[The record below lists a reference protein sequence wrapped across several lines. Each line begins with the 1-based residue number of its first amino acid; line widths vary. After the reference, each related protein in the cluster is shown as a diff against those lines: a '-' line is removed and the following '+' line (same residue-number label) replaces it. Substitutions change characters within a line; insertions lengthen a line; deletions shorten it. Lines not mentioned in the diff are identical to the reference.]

1 MASAMAFVA
10 CEQEK
15 TDLGTPSI
23 ALSLEE
29 VTLEAAG
36 GEATVDVTATRD
48 WTVKFDETAD
58 WLVVDPASGTASA
71 DAQQVTVSAL
81 SNEGYDREVSVEF
94 SIGMQTKYLTV
105 KQVGPKGSADELVVY
120 SNDFDIVKADAK
132 PDLDN
137 NYDVW
142 DNKKGTGSSTVS
154 YAFGGKISARTTGKL
169 SNNAEGYSHYEGSG
183 MNKVFFGNANPT
195 ILKINDITL
204 NGTTADYILS
214 FGCQKYLQDGD
225 SNFSWDEF
233 KVYVGSDSQKW
244 VPVTMAFPAD
254 ADINGDWNLATAN
267 LTLPAGTTSLGIA
280 FVSTCP
286 SAYSLDDV
294 CLAVGTEEG
303 QTVDFSVGIAID
315 GTTSGNSG
323 STEDLPAGTGDGTLD
338 SPYDAA
344 KATKVASALAD
355 GETKNGVY
363 VKGIVKSFK
372 DVSGIAQYGNISY
385 YITDASGAAN
395 FYVFRGKYLDNAKFT
410 SEDQLKIGDEVVVYG
425 DLINYMGNTPE
436 LAQGN
441 YIVSLNSSTG
451 GGNQGGGETPSIDEP
466 ASLVK
471 ATIAEFLAAA
481 EDDTWYELSGEIVS
495 IEAGNAYGNFTIK
508 DDTDEVYIYGMTSK
522 WVGSNDKSFASLGL
536 KVTDVVTLGTRRGSH
551 NGTPQGG
558 GKTVPAYYIS
568 HQPGAGLPEDP
579 SGTVELTFSAATQES
594 AGSYTSDWSATIG
607 TNSWRIVN
615 FNNNSNQWSYIKCG
629 HKSTSNTATI
639 TTKNALAGTITS
651 VAVQVD
657 KLIDAT
663 KCTTK
668 LEVASDASFS
678 NIVETVN
685 VTIAQGA
692 VNYALTTPR
701 ANCYYRLVFDCVGL
715 GGNTNG
721 NVQIS
726 KVKYLAAE

>member
-1 MASAMAFVA
+1 MKLRSLFAAVMASAMAFVA
-10 CEQEK
+10 CENGK
-15 TDLGTPSI
+15 VDLGTPSI
-23 ALSLEE
+23 ALSQEE

-36 GEATVDVTATRD
+36 GNATVEVTATRD
-48 WTVKFDETAD
+48 WKVTVDETAAD

-81 SNEGYDREVSVEF
+81 SNDGYDREVSLAF

-105 KQVGPKGSADELVVY
+105 KQAGPKGSVDELVVY

-183 MNKVFFGNANPT
+183 MNKVFFGKANPT

-323 STEDLPAGTGDGTLD
+323 STEDLPAGTGDGTLEN
-338 SPYDAA
+338 PYSAA
-344 KATKVASALAD
+344 KAINVASTLSSD
-355 GETKNGVY
+355 QTKAGVY
-363 VKGIVKSFK
+363 VKGIVKEIKEIS
-372 DVSGIAQYGNISY
+372 VEYGNASY
-385 YITDASGAAN
+385 YLTDADGAAK
-395 FYVFRGKYLDNAKFT
+395 FYVFRGRYRDNDKFT
-410 SEDQLKIGDEVVVYG
+410 SVDQLKVGDEVLVFG

-436 LAQGN
+436 LSQGN
-441 YIVSLNSSTG
+441 YIVQLNGDGS
-451 GGNQGGGETPSIDEP
+451 GE
-466 ASLVK
+466 LVAPESK
-471 ATIAEFLAAA
+471 GAKTVVAFLAAA
-481 EDDTWYELSGEIVS
+481 DTENYYTLTGEVS
-495 IEAGNAYGNFTIK
+495 
-508 DDTDEVYIYGMTSK
+508 
-522 WVGSNDKSFASLGL
+522 SF
-536 KVTDVVTLGTRRGSH
+536 
-551 NGTPQGG
+551 
-558 GKTVPAYYIS
+558 
-568 HQPGAGLPEDP
+568 DP
-579 SGTVELTFSAATQES
+579 SHCSFDLTDAS
-594 AGSYTSDWSATIG
+594 GSIYVYSVLPQS
-607 TNSWRIVN
+607 
-615 FNNNSNQWSYIKCG
+615 
-629 HKSTSNTATI
+629 KSTWASKIANG
-639 TTKNALAGTITS
+639 GTITIYGKYKYYDGNGDETKAKHEVVDAYIVSYTPGEGNTGGDTNGDNTGGDNTVVDGLEWNVLDANKAYIQEAKVNGESVNVVKLGTGS
-651 VAVQVD
+651 VAGKATLTVPTGSEKLTFYAVSWRNKAASLKLSAGGTEIKTVSPAVNDGAFDNPPYEITAGESD
-657 KLIDAT
+657 KF
-663 KCTTK
+663 
-668 LEVASDASFS
+668 EVTLP
-678 NIVETVN
+678 EN
-685 VTIAQGA
+685 VTEI
-692 VNYALTTPR
+692 LFETTGSNKR
-701 ANCYYRLVFDCVGL
+701 VIIF
-715 GGNTNG
+715 
-721 NVQIS
+721 NV
-726 KVKYLAAE
+726 VAE